1 MRQIRN
7 EVPRKTFDFRVGF
20 RLFAVID
27 SYKGDVAPSIFLKF
41 TFITGLCIS
50 KRGGDLLD
58 MGGDFYIFA
67 LN

>member
-27 SYKGDVAPSIFLKF
+27 SYKGDVASSIFLKF
-41 TFITGLCIS
+41 TFITDIMIVGMKGLTS
-50 KRGGDLLD
+50 MYAYD
-58 MGGDFYIFA
+58 
-67 LN
+67 